1 MVSLG
6 RKHQSWGW
14 QPSFWPFF
22 SQKLHVNERNWTG
35 GHPLFPPS
43 KKPDPSK
50 TFLEGTPVA
59 SFPLDLENPEKNFS
73 TRGKIL
79 EKLYQTR
86 KKGQASDFLFGLKGR
101 FYFRIL

>member
-1 MVSLG
+1 MF
-6 RKHQSWGW
+6 
-14 QPSFWPFF
+14 P
-22 SQKLHVNERNWTG
+22 
-35 GHPLFPPS
+35 HP

-59 SFPLDLENPEKNFS
+59 RFPLDLENPEKNYS
-73 TRGKIL
+73 TPGKIL

-101 FYFRIL
+101 FYFGIL